1 MLDDQFGPKIVIL
14 APADVAR
21 LPPSII
27 KKLIVHSL
35 VYQLGIWINGGMS
48 NN

>member
-27 KKLIVHSL
+27 VHSL